1 MVDNASVRVIFY
13 YNSTSAFERASE
25 VDKLQ
30 ASAQE
35 AFRRAITSGERL
47 LRQGLSLVFNEVT
60 YLTLVEAATKLSSP
74 QGLRA
79 LVGKTIIVVNPDS
92 TALQLFLGAYT
103 RPENEQT
110 EVHFSRASLD
120 AGLKLTLESL
130 PLPENE
136 GGNG

>member
-1 MVDNASVRVIFY
+1 MVKDTSVRVILY
-13 YNSTSAFERASE
+13 TNSTSAFERASE

-35 AFRRAITSGERL
+35 AFRRAVTCGELL
-47 LRQGLSLVFNEVT
+47 LRQGLGVVFSEVT

-79 LVGKTIIVVNPDS
+79 LTGKTVIVVNPDS

-110 EVHFSRASLD
+110 EVHFNRASLD
-120 AGLKLTLESL
+120 AGLQLVLESL

-136 GGNG
+136 GSNV